1 MVLLLELPTF
11 RIDVLV
17 SHVCSVVVQDYQTK
31 KQIGPKLLLK
41 LKHIVS
47 EQLYD
52 IKSVAKYWKTYH
64 QLRGGS
70 WCSCR
75 IKH

>member
-31 KQIGPKLLLK
+31 KTNWPE
-41 LKHIVS
+41 IVTKTKTT
-47 EQLYD
+47 LYQNNCM
-52 IKSVAKYWKTYH
+52 ISKV
-64 QLRGGS
+64 
-70 WCSCR
+70 
-75 IKH
+75 